1 VRPPRGTL
9 LLVALLLIGLVIAY
23 GREFFLDREGPPAF
37 SVEKRRGID
46 VLLGAGFPWPG
57 VHQFSDGIT
66 PQGVIK
72 VTGLAISPDLPENFL
87 PTRPLIE
94 GEALDVL
101 MENEQVVEI
110 TISWMPAAHRMAL
123 GIPLHPDRMSGE
135 DWEALAGIGP
145 RTAEVIEMERQCN
158 GDFGSLAGLQRVK
171 GIGPKRLAVWKPF
184 FQEPD

>member
-9 LLVALLLIGLVIAY
+9 LLVALLLIGLVVAY

-37 SVEKRRGID
+37 SVEKRRGIA
-46 VLLGAGFPWPG
+46 VLLGAGFPGPG
-57 VHQFSDGIT
+57 VHQFSDGTT

-72 VTGLAISPDLPENFL
+72 VTDLVIAPDLPENFL
-87 PTRPLIE
+87 LDPPLLD
-94 GEALDVL
+94 GEALDVVIA
-101 MENEQVVEI
+101 NKQVVEI

-145 RTAEVIEMERQCN
+145 RMAEVIEAERQRN

-184 FQEPD
+184 FLALD